1 MKTFRHKFGPWQAFA
16 ALLLIGFLVGC
27 EGNSRATPTTA
38 ATPAGN
44 SSSPTE
50 PAGTAVAAPS
60 STPPGGPA
68 AEPTSAK
75 PTLVGL
81 TPVSPTPVSPVPE
94 PADIDPSIYID
105 NRSDGVSVIKSLF
118 NAINRKEYARAYS
131 YWATNSNATQPGP
144 FDEFKQGYAD
154 TVSVRL
160 ATGTVGYS
168 VGAGQTYLT
177 VPVVL
182 ASETTTGQ
190 MQTFYG
196 CYVLHLGSPTA
207 QAMPP
212 FVPLSIISGA
222 LQQAADDSDSQA
234 LLAQGCQ
241 AENGQTGTVAA
252 PPRPTAAPGD
262 IGIDRYLDDRSNG
275 LQVVRSLF
283 NAINRHEYLRAYS
296 YWQNAETSPSV
307 TDFNKFQEGYADTA
321 SVALQVGQVS
331 TDAGAG
337 QIHYGVP
344 VVLTAQTTQGQ
355 MQTFSGCYLLHVVN
369 PGLQTEPPFIPLS
382 VDSANVEQV
391 ANDADGQV
399 LLAQSCLGNQ

>member
-1 MKTFRHKFGPWQAFA
+1 MKTFRHKFDLRQAFA
-16 ALLLIGFLVGC
+16 ALLLIGSLVGC
-27 EGNSRATPTTA
+27 AGNSRSTPTAA
-38 ATPAGN
+38 ATPAGS
-44 SSSPTE
+44 SSSPTK
-50 PAGTAVAAPS
+50 PAETAVATPS
-60 STPPGGPA
+60 STPSGGPA
-68 AEPTSAK
+68 AEPTAAE
-75 PTLVGL
+75 PTAVG
-81 TPVSPTPVSPVPE
+81 PTPVSSIPE

-105 NRSDGVSVIKSLF
+105 DRSDGVSVIKSLF

-144 FDEFKQGYAD
+144 FDQFKQGYAD
-154 TVSVRL
+154 TASVQL
-160 ATGTVGYS
+160 ATGTIGYS

-207 QAMPP
+207 QASPP
-212 FVPLSIISGA
+212 FMPLSIISGA
-222 LQQAADDSDSQA
+222 LQQGANDSDSQA

-241 AENGQTGTVAA
+241 AENGQTGTVPA
-252 PPRPTAAPGD
+252 PPRPTTAPGD
-262 IGIDRYLDDRSNG
+262 ISIDRYLDDRSNG

-296 YWQNAETSPSV
+296 YWQNAESSPSMA
-307 TDFNKFQEGYADTA
+307 DFNKFQEGYADTA

-355 MQTFSGCYLLHVVN
+355 MQTFSGCYLLHIAN

-382 VDSANVEQV
+382 VDSANVQQV
-391 ANDADGQV
+391 ANDADGQT
-399 LLAQSCLGNQ
+399 LLAQNCQGNS